1 MLYVYA
7 GCSFRGV
14 TKVLEVINLVLFQLP
29 ESIPSHTMIKN
40 WIEKCGLDV
49 YIHRGKTLNEA
60 YSLIIDESISV
71 GGEKILL
78 QLKAPAQHQ
87 GHPLTHA
94 DVEVVGM
101 HVGNSWT
108 SDKVQNAISDTTKT
122 LGNSPDYVTS
132 DHGANLTKAI
142 RDSGISHHL
151 DISHTL
157 GTFLENVYKEDAE
170 FKEFTKQMG
179 VTRKF
184 SLTKFAYLMPPNQRS
199 LARFMNLFEWVRW
212 AKNMLDNFY
221 TFTNMERTMYSFIP
235 KHASLIEELTDVMSA
250 YEQIQSSC
258 KHAGFSKKT
267 ADKCQ
272 TIVYR
277 SLMTRGNRTRTIGY
291 RILDYIRNESQ
302 LLESPTSNHNISSD
316 VIETTFGFYKDR
328 KSPNKSFGVTS
339 FILTIP
345 LHTKLA
351 DLKDAQSFDVREV
364 LERVKVKEVKEW
376 ADKNLKQSLVAK
388 RTQKF
393 AYSNELSGT
402 IN

>member
-14 TKVLEVINLVLFQLP
+14 TKVLEVINLVLFQSL

-49 YIHRGKTLNEA
+49 YRHRGKTLDEA
-60 YSLIIDESISV
+60 YSLIINESISV

-87 GHPLTHA
+87 GNPLTHA

-157 GTFLENVYKEDAE
+157 GTFSENVYKEDAE
-170 FKEFTKQMG
+170 FKEFTKQMR

-221 TFTNMERTMYSFIP
+221 TLTNMERTMYSFIP
-235 KHASLIEELTDVMSA
+235 KHASLIEKLTDVMSA
-250 YEQIQSSC
+250 HEQIQSSYNMLD
-258 KHAGFSKKT
+258 FRKKR
-267 ADKCQ
+267 Q
-272 TIVYR
+272 I
-277 SLMTRGNRTRTIGY
+277 N
-291 RILDYIRNESQ
+291 
-302 LLESPTSNHNISSD
+302 
-316 VIETTFGFYKDR
+316 
-328 KSPNKSFGVTS
+328 
-339 FILTIP
+339 
-345 LHTKLA
+345 
-351 DLKDAQSFDVREV
+351 VR
-364 LERVKVKEVKEW
+364 L
-376 ADKNLKQSLVAK
+376 
-388 RTQKF
+388 
-393 AYSNELSGT
+393 
-402 IN
+402 